1 MSITITVAD
10 IKRKAMI
17 PSTDTTYDSAITSL
31 IAEMQSPIEYS
42 ILGSYLSDTGNTGL
56 QATLK
61 LGILEII
68 SGEFLEQLRREMG
81 ATEAATIA
89 GVTLGGSTVR
99 GADLI
104 QQGATRLAPCLKGA
118 LPNMGETSALS
129 TTSDS
134 EMSFSTDEEVW

>member
-1 MSITITVAD
+1 MSITITTAD

-17 PSTDTTYDSAITSL
+17 SSSDSTYDSAISSL
-31 IAEMQSPIEYS
+31 ITEMQSPIEYS
-42 ILGSYLSDTGNTGL
+42 IMDAYLADTANTGL

-61 LGILEII
+61 LGVLEII

-104 QQGATRLAPCLKGA
+104 QQGATRLAPYLKGA
-118 LPNMGETSALS
+118 LPNLGETSALS

-134 EMSFSTDEEVW
+134 DMAFSTEEEVW